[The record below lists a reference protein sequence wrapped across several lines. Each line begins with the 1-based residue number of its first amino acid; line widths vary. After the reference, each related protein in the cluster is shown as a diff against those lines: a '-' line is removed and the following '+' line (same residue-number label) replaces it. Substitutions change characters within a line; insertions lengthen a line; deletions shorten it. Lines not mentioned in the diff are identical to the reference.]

1 MISICSAQY
10 RFDLFDYSGSYSKH
24 SNENLWIENLLAEIC
39 HFNTQKYKN
48 LFSQAKSSRFLYVGY
63 S

>member
-1 MISICSAQY
+1 M
-10 RFDLFDYSGSYSKH
+10 FDYKGSYSNKK
-24 SNENLWIENLLAEIC
+24 LWIKNLLAEIC

-63 S
+63 SWIEINNLTKDCNFEF